1 MSSSKLINAAAD
13 LSRRGW
19 TRAPHNISCLLRT
32 ISSSMSGPAGRTH
45 IRTTGAVLSSR
56 TARKTPVRRWPRPGE
71 EACAA
76 CCSPRQRSWRLRRA
90 VAFWLGHRRGLCMLC
105 FLFLLAIGHVQ
116 EQKGVVEIDRDD
128 ADWRKLH
135 PEDRNEAALLR
146 ASAQPWTGMMTPA
159 WDKKFLSVPARAP
172 RNRAPTSQDRGGVPV
187 CGGAPAS
194 HAVQQKRRIP
204 ATIKG
209 GTPTGGGRYFK

>member
-1 MSSSKLINAAAD
+1 
-13 LSRRGW
+13 
-19 TRAPHNISCLLRT
+19 
-32 ISSSMSGPAGRTH
+32 
-45 IRTTGAVLSSR
+45 
-56 TARKTPVRRWPRPGE
+56 
-71 EACAA
+71 
-76 CCSPRQRSWRLRRA
+76 
-90 VAFWLGHRRGLCMLC
+90 MLC

-172 RNRAPTSQDRGGVPV
+172 RNRAPTSQDRGVSRYAAALRRATPCSRSRVSLQQSRAEHRQGVDGISKSLLPT
-187 CGGAPAS
+187 CHYKRCMLLLCHRNFKMFLHTIEQSSFYLGAI
-194 HAVQQKRRIP
+194 AVKF
-204 ATIKG
+204 
-209 GTPTGGGRYFK
+209 TPNIS